1 MKETDMSELAEIQC
15 CSSDTE
21 IDRLI
26 CRMAAHDSYGASP
39 AADPCDDRAP
49 DDGDRR

>member
-1 MKETDMSELAEIQC
+1 MSELAEIQC
-15 CSSDTE
+15 CSRDTE

-26 CRMAAHDSYGASP
+26 CRIAAHDSYGASP
-39 AADPCDDRAP
+39 AAGDCHDRAA